1 MIHTLYS
8 FRPKSLIQ
16 SVLNNGLQKWVVQ
29 TGFTNI
35 HEPKFGVV
43 YLSEFSRKKEP
54 TCLSVYLLLFSHS
67 VVSESLWPRGLQHTR
82 LPCPSP
88 TPRACSN
95 SCPLSRWCHP
105 TISPSV
111 IPFSSCHQSFPAS
124 GSFPVSQFFASGGQS
139 VSFSI
144 SSSNEYSELISFK
157 IDWISLSS
165 GGLSRFFSNTTIQK
179 HQFFTAQL
187 SLWSNYHIHTWL
199 LEKT

>member
-165 GGLSRFFSNTTIQK
+165 GGLSRFFSNTTVQK
-179 HQFFTAQL
+179 
-187 SLWSNYHIHTWL
+187 N
-199 LEKT
+199 

>member
-1 MIHTLYS
+1 MSSTNRLYKHS
-8 FRPKSLIQ
+8 WAKIWCGLFVR
-16 SVLNNGLQKWVVQ
+16 VLQK
-29 TGFTNI
+29 
-35 HEPKFGVV
+35 K
-43 YLSEFSRKKEP
+43 R

-67 VVSESLWPRGLQHTR
+67 VVSESLWPRGLRHTR

-105 TISPSV
+105 TISSSV